1 MFEKDMTI
9 GFLLDFYGG
18 VLSEHTRSLL
28 SMYYGEDLSLAE
40 IAESAGISRQGVR
53 HAIKKGEEELRF
65 LEKQLGLAAQFNALK
80 DTAGK
85 LRALATCIRE
95 ESEPAARAL
104 AEEALR
110 CASLILSETDEEDTG
125 IVSELN

>member
-65 LEKQLGLAAQFNALK
+65 LEKQLGLAAQFFALK

-85 LRALATCIRE
+85 LRALAARIGA
-95 ESEPAARAL
+95 ESEPTARAL
-104 AEEALR
+104 AEEARR

>member
-1 MFEKDMTI
+1 MFEKDMTV
-9 GFLLDFYGG
+9 GLLLDFYGD

-28 SMYYGEDLSLAE
+28 YMYYGEDLSLSE

-65 LEKQLGLAAQFNALK
+65 LEKQLGLAAQFDALK

-85 LRALATCIRE
+85 LRALAACIK
-95 ESEPAARAL
+95 ESGDPAVRAL
-104 AEEALR
+104 QEEALR
-110 CASLILSETDEEDTG
+110 CADIILSETEEEDTG
-125 IVSELN
+125 IVPEFN

>member
-1 MFEKDMTI
+1 MFEKDMTV

-28 SMYYGEDLSLAE
+28 AMYYGEDLSLAE

-65 LEKQLGLAAQFNALK
+65 LEEQLGLAAQFCSLR
-80 DTAGK
+80 DTAGR
-85 LRALATCIRE
+85 LRSLADRVKDEGTSAVRE
-95 ESEPAARAL
+95 L
-104 AEEALR
+104 AEEARR
-110 CASLILSETDEEDTG
+110 CAALILSETNEEDSG
-125 IVSELN
+125 IVSEFD